1 MLHVVVLS
9 YAQMVGVAVTNLAH
23 GKRWKMILPLTI
35 LASAA

>member
-1 MLHVVVLS
+1 MLHVVVLF

-23 GKRWKMILPLTI
+23 GKHWKMILRLTI